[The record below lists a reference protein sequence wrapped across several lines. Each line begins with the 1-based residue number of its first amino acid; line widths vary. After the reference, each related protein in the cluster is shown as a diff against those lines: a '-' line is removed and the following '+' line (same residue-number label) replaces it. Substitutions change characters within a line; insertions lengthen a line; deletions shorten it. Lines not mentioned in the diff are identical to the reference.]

1 MKLFERLTLQ
11 AQASPQRLI
20 LPEST
25 EPRTLQAADRVICN
39 KIAHV
44 TFIGDKEEI
53 LNKAFE
59 LGLSNIEKARFVN
72 PKDAAVV
79 EPYAELLAELRKKKG
94 MTIEEARKQA
104 ANPL

>member
-11 AQASPQRLI
+11 AQAHPQRLI

-39 KIAHV
+39 KIADV
-44 TFIGDKEEI
+44 TFIGDKEDI

-79 EPYAELLAELRKKKG
+79 EPYAELLGSLTE
-94 MTIEEARKQA
+94 
-104 ANPL
+104 